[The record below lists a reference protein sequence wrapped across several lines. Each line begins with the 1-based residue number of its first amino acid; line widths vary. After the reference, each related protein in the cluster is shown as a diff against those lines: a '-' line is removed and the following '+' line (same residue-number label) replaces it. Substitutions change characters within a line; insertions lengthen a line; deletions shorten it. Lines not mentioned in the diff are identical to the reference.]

1 MAAGNRPFS
10 GSVIL
15 FEALRLLLPVG
26 GYSMSIPSETPAL
39 PEPPVPATEML
50 LSAKTCAAALEIAE
64 STWWAWVSDPAFPV
78 RPVRYGERFT
88 RFRRS
93 ELSAWIASL
102 SSVSAKP
109 SPVRQPGMKALS
121 RRGSMA

>member
-1 MAAGNRPFS
+1 MS
-10 GSVIL
+10 TMH
-15 FEALRLLLPVG
+15 EASAV
-26 GYSMSIPSETPAL
+26 
-39 PEPPVPATEML
+39 PEPTPPAMEVL
-50 LSAKTCAAALEIAE
+50 LSAKTCAATLEIAE

-102 SSVSAKP
+102 ATGVAKQTSA
-109 SPVRQPGMKALS
+109 RRPGSAGSS
-121 RRGSMA
+121 RRGNVIA